1 MSLKAGTH
9 NKPKAAMTIMEKRLP
24 QNPKYKDT
32 QSRLDTGST
41 VNKVRLISSK
51 EFLKRR
57 DETFRR
63 VTPRCLAELFSEYE
77 DTGKGDAAAPELVA
91 RMVKNAD
98 GEYVMERQVSDDNQE
113 HAGPRIVSY
122 DAEEGENYDV
132 PYLILDTRPREDFAQ
147 NRIHRSKSFPTAFLC
162 RDQFLPEMHQFK
174 NQESKLIVLYCMD
187 EKLSIQSAN
196 LLGQKGFDN
205 IYVLTGGLCEYA
217 ALFPEHVEG
226 TLPPRP
232 KSTGRDTAKKPSRD
246 LYKSGTALTSSS
258 VKSVAGSMR
267 KKPDGDSD
275 VSSIASHQSVAES
288 IISKATM
295 RKASI
300 KHGGSGSRGSAAGG
314 NSNFR

>member
-1 MSLKAGTH
+1 MSLKSGTH

-32 QSRLDTGST
+32 QSKLDTGST

-63 VTPRCLAELFSEYE
+63 VTPRCLAELFAEYE
-77 DTGKGDAAAPELVA
+77 DTGKGDAAAPEMVA

-98 GEYVMERQVSDDNQE
+98 GEFVMERQVSDDNQE
-113 HAGPRIVSY
+113 HAGPRVVSY

-132 PYLILDTRPREDFAQ
+132 PYLILDTRPREDFTE

-174 NQESKLIVLYCMD
+174 NHESKLIVLYCLD

-205 IYVLTGGLCEYA
+205 IYVLSGGLMEYA
-217 ALFPEHVEG
+217 ALYPHHVEG
-226 TLPPRP
+226 TPPPRP
-232 KSTGRDTAKKPSRD
+232 KARDAKKPARD
-246 LYKSGTALTSSS
+246 LYKSGTALIASSA
-258 VKSVAGSMR
+258 KSVAGSTR
-267 KKPDGDSD
+267 KKLVGDDD
-275 VSSIASHQSVAES
+275 VSSVASHQSVAES
-288 IISKATM
+288 VISKATQ
-295 RKASI
+295 RKSSV
-300 KHGGSGSRGSAAGG
+300 KHGGSGSRGG
-314 NSNFR
+314 NANSFR